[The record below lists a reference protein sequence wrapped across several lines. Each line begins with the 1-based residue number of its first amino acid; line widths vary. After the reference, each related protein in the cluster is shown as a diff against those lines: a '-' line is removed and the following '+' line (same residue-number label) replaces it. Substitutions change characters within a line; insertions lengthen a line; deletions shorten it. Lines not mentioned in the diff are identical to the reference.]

1 MNCGPAQVVAANRQL
16 CRTDLYY
23 LLRYALGRK
32 DVEKEWIFQRCR
44 EIQAQ
49 PNGHLDL
56 WSREH
61 YKSAIITYGKSIQD
75 ILASHGDE
83 PLPEWQG
90 REATIG
96 IFSHS
101 RGIAKRFLRQ
111 IKFEFESNRLLREW
125 FPDILFANPH
135 RDAPKW
141 SEDDGIIVKRRSN
154 PAEATVEAWGVV
166 DGQPIGKH
174 FLLLVYDD
182 VVTPESVTTPDMML
196 KTSDMLS
203 LSYALGAEGGYR
215 RFIGTRYHANDAY
228 RTVIERGTAT
238 PRIHLLTKEG
248 TAEGTPVL
256 RSAEWVQ
263 QKRRDMCPYIFACQ
277 MLQNPLADETQGFK
291 EDWLRY
297 HDGFRRDGLN
307 VYIVVDPAGSKGK
320 KSDYTAAWVLGLG
333 ADRNI
338 YVLDMVRD
346 RLNLAQRSALVMR
359 WHRKYRPI
367 RSAGVRYEKYGMQA
381 DIEHLESLMT
391 EQNYRFDVT
400 EVFGIIPKNDR
411 IKRLVPYFEQ
421 RRIILPRTL
430 HYTNYEGRTVDLVQE
445 FIEQEYKAF
454 PVPVHDDMLDAL
466 ARIAEPGPEC
476 ELIWP
481 EVADYSAEAL
491 EPPNFEDS

>member
-1 MNCGPAQVVAANRQL
+1 
-16 CRTDLYY
+16 
-23 LLRYALGRK
+23 
-32 DVEKEWIFQRCR
+32 
-44 EIQAQ
+44 
-49 PNGHLDL
+49 
-56 WSREH
+56 
-61 YKSAIITYGKSIQD
+61 
-75 ILASHGDE
+75 
-83 PLPEWQG
+83 
-90 REATIG
+90 
-96 IFSHS
+96 
-101 RGIAKRFLRQ
+101 
-111 IKFEFESNRLLREW
+111 
-125 FPDILFANPH
+125 
-135 RDAPKW
+135 
-141 SEDDGIIVKRRSN
+141 
-154 PAEATVEAWGVV
+154 
-166 DGQPIGKH
+166 
-174 FLLLVYDD
+174 
-182 VVTPESVTTPDMML
+182 
-196 KTSDMLS
+196 
-203 LSYALGAEGGYR
+203 
-215 RFIGTRYHANDAY
+215 
-228 RTVIERGTAT
+228 
-238 PRIHLLTKEG
+238 
-248 TAEGTPVL
+248 
-256 RSAEWVQ
+256 
-263 QKRRDMCPYIFACQ
+263 